1 MFGRTLRFL
10 FALPVALVV
19 TAGLYYFWF
28 SELLNQKCDGCA
40 VEPTWVAE
48 EPTTWKAWVEEF
60 RSVCDCGWGPT
71 NTVPSNSYTRH
82 DKASP
87 TAPETVECGE
97 DCDPSRIKIVE
108 DALQLTPAAGF
119 RLQEVRPVFPKGCRR
134 DFRSGQAVVE
144 FDVSPEGAVM
154 NARVLSSTDK
164 CLNSAALKNLSRIR
178 YQPATDESGRAV
190 WRRGVRETITFD
202 LEG

>member
-10 FALPVALVV
+10 FALPVALVA

-28 SELLNQKCDGCA
+28 SSLLDSNVDHVKLPIPAAEYPSSIRICLDCELPPDCDDCGGPPPERPATIYNYDPPC
-40 VEPTWVAE
+40 ELCGDF
-48 EPTTWKAWVEEF
+48 WKAPEQLDREIKAPDDAF
-60 RSVCDCGWGPT
+60 SVKMKDVG
-71 NTVPSNSYTRH
+71 H
-82 DKASP
+82 
-87 TAPETVECGE
+87 
-97 DCDPSRIKIVE
+97 IM
-108 DALQLTPAAGF
+108 
-119 RLQEVRPVFPKGCRR
+119 QEVRPVFPKGCRAN
-134 DFRSGQAVVE
+134 FRSGRAVVE

-164 CLNSAALKNLSRIR
+164 CLNSAALKNMSRMR
-178 YQPATDESGRAV
+178 YPPATDEAGRAV

>member
-10 FALPVALVV
+10 FALPVALVA

-28 SELLNQKCDGCA
+28 GELLNRKCDGCA
-40 VEPTWVAE
+40 RQTTRVAE
-48 EPTTWKAWVEEF
+48 EPTSWKAWVEEI
-60 RSVCDCGWGPT
+60 RDICNCAWLPT
-71 NTVPSNSYTRH
+71 IADPSNSYTRR

-87 TAPETVECGE
+87 EPPEPVECGE

-108 DALQLTPAAGF
+108 DALQLTPAASF
-119 RLQEVRPVFPKGCRR
+119 RLQEVRPVFPKGCRA
-134 DFRSGQAVVE
+134 DFRSGQAIVE

-164 CLNSAALKNLSRIR
+164 CLNSAALKNMSRVR
-178 YQPATDESGRAV
+178 YPPATDETGRAV